1 MSEKQ
6 YKITIPT
13 MPLYSNLKS
22 ILKIWDNTRKE
33 SINITNKTILSQLGT
48 IENPVDWSNPDQ
60 WINERLSGE
69 EAIIAL
75 KVWNDSKKT
84 INPRYMVRLYNFIN
98 THALLELDKQG
109 IYHLGKKGNSFLL
122 NDSHVIQ
129 EVDNREGILVLLNIL
144 SLKKSAKLRDLLP
157 EWDAFIR
164 DFFRYGKAQTSQ
176 EMLRTRLINLIERK
190 LVSKE
195 RAVYSITPA
204 GLDYIKNLSAKTG
217 AKSDDLKR
225 SLHLSIEE
233 YNQKQRKILK
243 EKLSKIDP
251 YQFEHIVKN
260 LLEQMGYENV
270 IVTKQSGDQGVDV
283 VGTVQ
288 MGISTITEV
297 VQVKRHKANIPRQI
311 IDQLRG
317 GLPYFSALRGTII
330 TTGNFSSGCE
340 RAALFPGA
348 SPITLIDGERLLDLL
363 INYQIGIFRKPT
375 DIFDINENYFKTTKE
390 DSSDYIGVE

>member
-22 ILKIWDNTRKE
+22 VLKIWNNIRKE
-33 SINITNKTILSQLGT
+33 SINSTNKTILSQLGT

-84 INPRYMVRLYNFIN
+84 INPRYMIRLYNFLN
-98 THALLELDKQG
+98 THVLLELDNQG

-122 NDSHVIQ
+122 DDPQVVQ
-129 EVDNREGILVLLNIL
+129 EVDNREGILDLLNIL
-144 SLKKSAKLRDLLP
+144 SLKKSAKIRDLLP
-157 EWDAFIR
+157 EWDAFLR
-164 DFFRYGKAQTSQ
+164 DFFKYGKAQTSQ
-176 EMLRTRLINLIERK
+176 EMLRTRLNNLIERK
-190 LVSKE
+190 LVNKE
-195 RAVYSITPA
+195 RAVYSITPT
-204 GLDYIKNLSAKTG
+204 GLDYIKNISHKIG
-217 AKSDDLKR
+217 SKGDDFKR
-225 SLHLSIEE
+225 ALHLSIEE

-243 EKLSKIDP
+243 EKLSEINP
-251 YQFEHIVKN
+251 FQFEHVVKN
-260 LLEQMGYENV
+260 LLEEMGYENV
-270 IVTKQSGDQGVDV
+270 IVTKQTGDQGVDV

-297 VQVKRHKANIPRQI
+297 VQVKRHKANIPRHI

-317 GLPYFSALRGTII
+317 ALPYHDALRGTII
-330 TTGNFSSGCE
+330 TTGNFSKGCE
-340 RAALFPGA
+340 QAALFRGA
-348 SPITLIDGERLLDLL
+348 YPITLIDGERLLDLL
-363 INYQIGIFRKPT
+363 INYQIGISRKST
-375 DIFDINENYFKTTKE
+375 DIFDINENYFMTTKE
-390 DSSDYIGVE
+390 DSSDYSGVE

>member
-1 MSEKQ
+1 MAEKQ

-33 SINITNKTILSQLGT
+33 SINRTNKTILSQVGT

-69 EAIIAL
+69 EATISL
-75 KVWNDSKKT
+75 KVWKNSKNT
-84 INPRYMVRLYNFIN
+84 INPRYMIRLYNFIN
-98 THALLELDKQG
+98 THALFDLDEHG
-109 IYHLGKKGNSFLL
+109 IYHLGKKGNAFLL
-122 NDSHVIQ
+122 NEPHTIQ
-129 EVDNREGILVLLNIL
+129 KIDNKEGILDLLNIL
-144 SLKKSAKLRDLLP
+144 SLKKSAKIRDILQD
-157 EWDAFIR
+157 WDAFLLEN
-164 DFFRYGKAQTSQ
+164 FRYGKAQTSQ
-176 EMLRTRLINLIERK
+176 EMLRSRLYNLIERK

-195 RAVYSITPA
+195 RGVYSIIPA
-204 GLDYIKNLSAKTG
+204 GLDYIKNISSKTG
-217 AKSDDLKR
+217 AKSDDSKR
-225 SLHLSIEE
+225 FLHLSIEE

-251 YQFEHIVKN
+251 YQFEHVVKN
-260 LLEQMGYENV
+260 LLEQMGYDNV

-330 TTGNFSSGCE
+330 TTGNFSRDCE
-340 RAALFPGA
+340 QAALFPGA
-348 SPITLIDGERLLDLL
+348 PPITLIDGERLLDLL

-375 DIFDINENYFKTTKE
+375 DIFDINENYFKSPQE
-390 DSSDYIGVE
+390 DSSDYSGVE